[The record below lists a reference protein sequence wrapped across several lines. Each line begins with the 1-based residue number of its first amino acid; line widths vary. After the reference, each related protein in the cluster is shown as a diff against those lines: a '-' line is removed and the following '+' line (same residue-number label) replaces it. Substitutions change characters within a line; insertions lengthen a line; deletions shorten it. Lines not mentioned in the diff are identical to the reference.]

1 MGYTQTNYMSY
12 NKSNYINRV
21 ITATNNTTKNHIKW
35 FNGLQSN
42 EDHVK
47 PILINCSVMACSLT
61 LVEVRS
67 MVQKKLSPISI
78 GYS

>member
-1 MGYTQTNYMSY
+1 MGYTQTDYMSY

-42 EDHVK
+42 DDHVQ
-47 PILINCSVMACSLT
+47 PILTNCNVIHHTLT
-61 LVEVRS
+61 
-67 MVQKKLSPISI
+67 
-78 GYS
+78 Y